1 MAVPVV
7 TYERGNSYVTEP
19 GTGAHALMGS
29 LYVGNTEIC
38 DTFERMDG
46 HVHMPPGTYV
56 RSSMYEHATKRK
68 VLNPSLTSAS
78 TGNLEYSGKLK
89 AQIAKLEKQ
98 RNDTKGPTPLLDK
111 ALKDANLLLAK
122 MKQYG
127 EILVHHGT
135 YPSDFEGCIGAGW
148 HDQLSCG
155 WRLGAAIP
163 VKTIGSQPKTQGQAA
178 GRLRAQGRSTC
189 PAPRRQAICQRS
201 ALPDAQCLHIGQVSQ
216 SKHRAGKTAIGCRPR
231 ERTVSL
237 RPELLCIDP
246 CGGGGILPGQPIL
259 QSRFRYQPYRQM
271 GARCVRWQKWHIF
284 GHKALY

>member
-1 MAVPVV
+1 MSVPVV

-19 GTGAHALMGS
+19 GTGAHALVGS

-56 RSSMYEHATKRK
+56 RSSMFQHESKGK
-68 VLNPSLTSAS
+68 VLNPSLTSPR
-78 TGNLEYSGKLK
+78 TGNLEYSSKLK

-98 RNDTKGPTPLLDK
+98 RIDTKGPTPLLDK

-148 HDQLSCG
+148 ILDNKTLSESDLAL
-155 WRLGAAIP
+155 WYIYDL
-163 VKTIGSQPKTQGQAA
+163 IGGGK
-178 GRLRAQGRSTC
+178 L
-189 PAPRRQAICQRS
+189 S
-201 ALPDAQCLHIGQVSQ
+201 AS
-216 SKHRAGKTAIGCRPR
+216 
-231 ERTVSL
+231 
-237 RPELLCIDP
+237 PELTFKVVGVMPDIKTLKEYA
-246 CGGGGILPGQPIL
+246 G
-259 QSRFRYQPYRQM
+259 
-271 GARCVRWQKWHIF
+271 
-284 GHKALY
+284 